1 MDISKTIEKLVTY
14 KDDKKDKKNQRENC
28 TKKNVKNTKTSLCQ

>member
-14 KDDKKDKKNQRENC
+14 KDDKKDKKELDR
-28 TKKNVKNTKTSLCQ
+28 KLYK

>member
-14 KDDKKDKKNQRENC
+14 KDDKKDKKRIREKTVQRRM
-28 TKKNVKNTKTSLCQ
+28 